1 MTRLGSF
8 LDSVYR
14 WSGTLAGISL
24 ALIAVLVLAQ
34 IGGRLIGVLV
44 PAADDYAG
52 YCMAASLFLGLA
64 HTFRSG
70 GHVRVSL
77 LVEHLTGQRR
87 RWLELWS
94 LAAGA
99 LLVGYFSWFVADMT
113 WDSLR
118 FGDRSQGMVAT
129 PLWMPQ
135 SLMAAGLA
143 VLFVCLIDEF
153 VHVFRGGAP
162 RYKTSA
168 GALGNSDSSENGAP

>member
-1 MTRLGSF
+1 MTRLRSS

-14 WSGTLAGISL
+14 WCGTLAGISL
-24 ALIAVLVLAQ
+24 ALIVVLVLAQ
-34 IGGRLIGVLV
+34 IGGRLVGVLV

-64 HTFRSG
+64 HTFRAG

-77 LVEHLTGQRR
+77 LIERLSGRR

-94 LAAGA
+94 LGAGA
-99 LLVGYFSWFVADMT
+99 LLVGYFAWFVADMT
-113 WDSLR
+113 WDSFR
-118 FGDRSQGMVAT
+118 FGDRSQGIVAT

-135 SLMAAGLA
+135 SVMAAGLA
-143 VLFVCLIDEF
+143 VLFACFVDEF

-162 RYKTSA
+162 RYETSA
-168 GALGNSDSSENGAP
+168 GALGDSDSRED

>member
-1 MTRLGSF
+1 MRLRSF

-14 WSGTLAGISL
+14 WCGVLAGISL
-24 ALIAVLVLAQ
+24 ALIVVLVLAQ
-34 IGGRLIGVLV
+34 IGGRLVGVLV

-64 HTFRSG
+64 HTFRAG
-70 GHVRVSL
+70 EHVRVSL
-77 LVEHLTGQRR
+77 LVERLSGHRR

-99 LLVGYFSWFVADMT
+99 ALVGYFAWFVADMT
-113 WDSLR
+113 RDSFR
-118 FGDRSQGMVAT
+118 FGDRSQGIVAT

-135 SLMAAGLA
+135 SVLAVGLA
-143 VLFVCLIDEF
+143 VLLVCLVDEF

-162 RYKTSA
+162 RYETS
-168 GALGNSDSSENGAP
+168 GGVLGNSDSRDD

>member
-1 MTRLGSF
+1 MTRLRSF

-14 WSGTLAGISL
+14 WCGTLAGISL
-24 ALIAVLVLAQ
+24 ALIVVLVLAQ
-34 IGGRLIGVLV
+34 IGGRLVGVLI

-64 HTFRSG
+64 HTFRAG

-77 LVEHLTGQRR
+77 LVERLSGRR

-99 LLVGYFSWFVADMT
+99 ALVGYFAWFVADMT
-113 WDSLR
+113 WDSFR

-135 SLMAAGLA
+135 SVMAAGLV
-143 VLFVCLIDEF
+143 VLFVCFVDEF
-153 VHVFRGGAP
+153 VHVLRGDAP
-162 RYKTSA
+162 RYEASA
-168 GALGNSDSSENGAP
+168 GALGDSDSRED

>member
-1 MTRLGSF
+1 MTRLRSF

-14 WSGTLAGISL
+14 WCGTLAGISL
-24 ALIAVLVLAQ
+24 ALIVVLVLAQ
-34 IGGRLIGVLV
+34 IGGRLVGVLI

-64 HTFRSG
+64 HTFRAG

-77 LVEHLTGQRR
+77 LVERLSGRPR
-87 RWLELWS
+87 RWIELWS

-99 LLVGYFSWFVADMT
+99 ALVGYFAWFVADMT
-113 WDSLR
+113 SDSFR

-135 SLMAAGLA
+135 SVMAVGLA
-143 VLFVCLIDEF
+143 VLFVCLVHEF
-153 VHVFRGGAP
+153 VHVLRGGAP
-162 RYKTSA
+162 RYETPA
-168 GALGNSDSSENGAP
+168 AALDDGGSRDD